1 MGRSQVKDPL
11 QQFRFK
17 VEVPG
22 LDEAIGFTAVE
33 GLESEIEVTNYREGG
48 FKGTHKLPGIE
59 QTGTVTFRRGAFKN
73 NETYLLFRQ
82 SLDSVD
88 FRKDITVIEQ
98 DRMGNNIRQWT
109 LAESWASKFTGP
121 SLDANSSEVSIE
133 AIEVQ
138 TESIVVDTL

>member
-22 LDEAIGFTAVE
+22 MDEAIGFTAVE
-33 GLESEIEVTNYREGG
+33 GLESEIEVTEYREGG
-48 FKGTHKLPGIE
+48 FKGSHKLPGIE
-59 QTGTVTFRRGAFKN
+59 KTGVVTLRRGAFKN
-73 NETYLLFRQ
+73 NETYKLFRE

-88 FRKDITVIEQ
+88 FRKDIVVIEQ
-98 DRMGNNIRQWT
+98 DRMGTNIRQWT
-109 LAESWASKFTGP
+109 LGESWASKFTGP
-121 SLDANSSEVSIE
+121 SLDANSSEVSVE

-138 TESIVVDTL
+138 CESIELEAL